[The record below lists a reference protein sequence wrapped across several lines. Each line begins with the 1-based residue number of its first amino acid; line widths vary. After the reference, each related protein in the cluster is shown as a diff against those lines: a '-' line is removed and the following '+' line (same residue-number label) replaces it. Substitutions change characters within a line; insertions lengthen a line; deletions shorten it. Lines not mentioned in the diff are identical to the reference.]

1 MFLLSLPPSLSLSL
15 SPFHRSIHIVAL
27 GNEGDGFPEDNR
39 QSGLIWTYLGRSAL
53 VSETESS
60 LLLNSDASS
69 IAYPVFTEYQ
79 ACVFGNVRLVVHD
92 CPVWKNYRVLVHCV
106 PQIEGTASLLL
117 KGYNLLKN

>member
-1 MFLLSLPPSLSLSL
+1 M
-15 SPFHRSIHIVAL
+15 SIHIVAL

-92 CPVWKNYRVLVHCV
+92 CPVWVR
-106 PQIEGTASLLL
+106 EGSTFILL
-117 KGYNLLKN
+117 KESQSTVFPRFFWLP